1 MAGDTNEAPA
11 VDSVAGEG
19 IVGATVGPQPI
30 APLMEVLAPTPP
42 RVRLTRLRDV
52 RGELAKVYADA
63 RHGRIDTQDA
73 SRLAFVL
80 GQLGKLIEAEEF
92 ERRLTALEGGR

>member
-1 MAGDTNEAPA
+1 METGQIEPLAGAESREQAI
-11 VDSVAGEG
+11 AGM
-19 IVGATVGPQPI
+19 
-30 APLMEVLAPTPP
+30 LEVLTPTPA
-42 RVRLTRLRDV
+42 RIRLSRLRDV

-92 ERRLTALEGGR
+92 ERRLVALESGR